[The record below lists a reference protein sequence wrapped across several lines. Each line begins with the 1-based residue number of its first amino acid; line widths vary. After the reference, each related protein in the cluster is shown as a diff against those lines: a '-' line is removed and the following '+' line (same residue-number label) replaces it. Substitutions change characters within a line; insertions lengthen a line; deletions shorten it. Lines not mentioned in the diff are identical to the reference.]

1 MEAKSIISFQSYV
14 NGTGNGSLAMNGTGL
29 QVTPGVEFQR
39 DVGTRPSVEGPDATG
54 KEIVM
59 ENKKRARPWKDDRV
73 AVRSSLPA
81 LPQPVGLSP
90 TASANSVK
98 RGRGRPK
105 GTGKLQALAALG
117 WLRIEDPLVLL
128 AFGLGGFIAETAGGN
143 FTPHVIIVLT
153 GEDVVG
159 KITSF
164 AQKGPGAICIL
175 SATGSVSSVVIRQ
188 AGGML
193 RYEGRFEIITLT
205 GSFILGEMGGTKNRS
220 GMLSVSLAKPDGTV
234 FGGAVAGSIIAACPI
249 QLVVASFK
257 QNIGNELK
265 RKYSDESSAAAS
277 NFVDPAVVNVPVYIP
292 KMLVDDEEICTMPMS
307 APPELVHMEA
317 DNVIAE
323 NYNFNY
329 NPLQQKTLLLQ
340 APQSME
346 GKIIPPLTYNT
357 SFPLM

>member
-1 MEAKSIISFQSYV
+1 MEAQSIISFQSHV
-14 NGTGNGSLAMNGTGL
+14 NGTGTGSLAMNGPGL
-29 QVTPGVEFQR
+29 QVTPAVEFQR

-59 ENKKRARPWKDDRV
+59 ENKKRGRPWKDDRV

-117 WLRIEDPLVLL
+117 
-128 AFGLGGFIAETAGGN
+128 GFIAETAGGN

-175 SATGSVSSVVIRQ
+175 SATGSASSVVIRQ

-257 QNIGNELK
+257 QNIGKELK

-292 KMLVDDEEICTMPMS
+292 RMLVDDEEICTMPMS
-307 APPELVHMEA
+307 ATPELVHLEA

-346 GKIIPPLTYNT
+346 DKIIPPLTYNT